1 MKKIFLI
8 FIIIFGLYLPCVV
21 NAEEFKLEWQ
31 NNFGGNDLERFEYVF
46 QTKDNGFVGIGGTKS
61 TDIEGFPNKGDY
73 DSLAIKFDKDGNI
86 EWKSIYGGSSEDHYI
101 RFLET
106 SDNNYLITFYS
117 KSTDIE
123 GYENK
128 GGFDSSVFKF
138 DKDGNIIWKLNLGGN
153 GNELL
158 YDMIEDDEGNYIGIL
173 SSSSTNIVGIENK
186 GRNDILVVK
195 FDKNG
200 NILKR
205 VSFGGNNDDNPYLI
219 HKTKDDNFII
229 RGSFSSSDFDGL
241 ELVGSND
248 VLLLKINSDL
258 ELLAKARWGGKKI
271 DNADKLLVCNDGGF
285 LVSGTYVYDES
296 ADDHQGLISG
306 GMNIVV
312 LKFDE
317 NLNLLWKDSYGGE
330 SLNAFRDIYLTDNNF
345 IYSFG
350 YLMNKSVIN
359 GLQGDHILAKYDKDG
374 NRLWLKLYGG
384 NDIDSLWWYVPIEN
398 DNFVSFG
405 STYSTDIEG
414 IVNKGKNDSL
424 LVKFDSE
431 GNVISQVNYGGSDR
445 DEFRTLFYVGN
456 GEYVGFV
463 HSSSKDIPGITNKG
477 GQDIGIV
484 KFSTVYEFNT
494 NTPLNGSYT
503 VSQSGNKGKISLSTD
518 YGYEVDKIIVKDTSD
533 NLINIIKLD
542 NKTYEFDLYSDVN
555 IDVTFKLKKYKVDV
569 KTNDNGSIEKI
580 DDIEEGKTIVLNV
593 SPKIDFKLSG
603 LTILTESGKKIEIKE
618 TDLINKEDG
627 SVEINSEVFVMPA
640 ENIVIEAR
648 WVLIN
653 PKTGVSNTISLV
665 FTFMLVLVSGLF
677 VVRKYN
683 KSYEL

>member
-1 MKKIFLI
+1 M
-8 FIIIFGLYLPCVV
+8 
-21 NAEEFKLEWQ
+21 
-31 NNFGGNDLERFEYVF
+31 
-46 QTKDNGFVGIGGTKS
+46 
-61 TDIEGFPNKGDY
+61 
-73 DSLAIKFDKDGNI
+73 
-86 EWKSIYGGSSEDHYI
+86 
-101 RFLET
+101 
-106 SDNNYLITFYS
+106 
-117 KSTDIE
+117 
-123 GYENK
+123 
-128 GGFDSSVFKF
+128 
-138 DKDGNIIWKLNLGGN
+138 GGN

-186 GRNDILVVK
+186 GGNDILVVK

-205 VSFGGNNDDNPYLI
+205 VSFGGNKNDNPSYI

-229 RGSFSSSDFDGL
+229 HGSFSSSDFDGL
-241 ELVGSND
+241 ELVGSSD

-258 ELLAKARWGGKKI
+258 ELLAKARWGGKYI
-271 DNADKLLVCNDGGF
+271 DVSYKLLECNDGGF
-285 LVSGTYVYDES
+285 LVSGTYIYDES

-306 GMNIVV
+306 IMNIFV
-312 LKFDE
+312 LKFDK

-330 SLNAFRDIYLTDNNF
+330 RLDGFKDIYLTDDNF

-350 YLMNKSVIN
+350 YMMESVIN
-359 GLQGDHILAKYDKDG
+359 GIQGKGENDHILVKYDKDG
-374 NRLWLKLYGG
+374 NRLWLKIYGG
-384 NDIDSLWWYVPIEN
+384 SSTDSLWWYVPIEN
-398 DNFVSFG
+398 NNFVSFG
-405 STYSTDIEG
+405 NTYSTDIEG

-424 LVKFDSE
+424 LVKFDSD
-431 GNVISQVNYGGSDR
+431 GNVISQVNYGGSDS
-445 DEFRTLFYVGN
+445 DEFRTVFYVGN

-463 HSSSKDIPGITNKG
+463 HSSSQDIPGITNKG

-503 VSQSGNKGKISLSTD
+503 VSQSGNKGKISLSID
-518 YGYEVDKIIVKDTSD
+518 HGYEVDKIIVKDTSD
-533 NLINIIKLD
+533 NLINITKLD

-555 IDVTFKLKKYKVDV
+555 IDVTFKLKKYKIDV
-569 KTNDNGSIEKI
+569 KTNDNGSIEKT

-593 SPKIDFKLSG
+593 SPKIDFKLRG

-640 ENIVIEAR
+640 ENIVIEAK
-648 WVLIN
+648 WGLIN
-653 PKTGVSNTISLV
+653 PKTGVSNTISLI

-677 VVRKYN
+677 VVKKYN